1 MTDKEKENLTKKVT
15 AMLNEG
21 VKKQVRNAIIM
32 IANDNR
38 MLSFGYGAN
47 YVHIQICED
56 VAKAFGIN
64 IYKDY
69 SNKDIFYTDNDG
81 ETYSAT
87 VESECGEEGVIEL
100 SNGLKLRVNKEEIR

>member
-1 MTDKEKENLTKKVT
+1 MTDKEKENLTKEVT

-21 VKKQVRNAIIM
+21 VRKQVRNAIIM

-64 IYKDY
+64 IYEDY
-69 SNKDIFYTDNDG
+69 SNKDIFYTNNNG

-87 VESECGEEGVIEL
+87 IESEDGDYVVIAL
-100 SNGLKLRVNKEEIR
+100 ADGRKLRVSKEDVQ